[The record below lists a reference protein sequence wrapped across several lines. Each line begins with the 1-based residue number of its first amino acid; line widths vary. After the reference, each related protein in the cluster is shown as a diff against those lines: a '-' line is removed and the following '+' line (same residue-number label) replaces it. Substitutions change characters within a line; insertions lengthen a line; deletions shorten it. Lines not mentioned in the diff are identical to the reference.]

1 MSTKKIKKKAEKLL
15 STYRKKKLK
24 LVTAE
29 SCTGGMLAST
39 LTDIPGSS
47 DVFERGFVTYSDQSK
62 ADLLG
67 VPAATI
73 AKHGAV
79 SAEVA
84 EAMARGALNHA
95 KADLAIAITGIAGP
109 TGGSKKKPVG
119 LVYLAVASKH
129 YKDAVVEK
137 RNFKGKRDAVRKNSV
152 DRSLTILKKL
162 QAFF

>member
-1 MSTKKIKKKAEKLL
+1 MSTKKMQKKAEKLL
-15 STYRKKKLK
+15 TSYRKKKLK

-29 SCTGGMLAST
+29 SCTGGMLATT
-39 LTDIPGSS
+39 LTGVPGAS
-47 DVFERGFVTYSDQSK
+47 DVFERGFVTYSDASK

-67 VPAATI
+67 VPTTTI
-73 AKHGAV
+73 ARHGSV

-84 EAMARGALNHA
+84 EAMARGALDHA
-95 KADLAIAITGIAGP
+95 NADLAIAITGVAGP
-109 TGGSKKKPVG
+109 GGGTKKKPVG
-119 LVYLAVASKH
+119 LVYLAVASRH

-137 RNFKGKRDAVRKNSV
+137 RTFKGKRDAVRSRSV